1 MTYLEVAF
9 NYQTLPGEN
18 ELRAI
23 DNMREVYGIQRVK
36 FNEKE
41 KTVRVLYDAS
51 RMKQDAVAKML
62 RQAGIDV
69 REPMALA

>member
-41 KTVRVLYDAS
+41 KTVHVLYDAS

-69 REPMALA
+69 REPMAMA

>member
-9 NYQTLPGEN
+9 NIGSLPGEP
-18 ELRAI
+18 ELRAV
-23 DNMREVYGIQRVK
+23 DAMREVYGIQRVQ
-36 FNEKE
+36 FNGKE
-41 KTVRVLYDAS
+41 RTVRVLYDAS

-69 REPMALA
+69 REAVALA